1 MVTPTVINQGN
12 VTAYTVSGTCTTIGD
27 TITVTIDDN
36 NVGTPVD
43 TRSGLCTDDGLGNG
57 IFSFDVWDL
66 TAVADSAVVGVAD
79 VPVTAF
85 ATDAVG
91 NV

>member
-1 MVTPTVINQGN
+1 M
-12 VTAYTVSGTCTTIGD
+12 
-27 TITVTIDDN
+27 
-36 NVGTPVD
+36 GTPVD

-57 IFSFDVWDL
+57 IFSFGVWDL

>member
-1 MVTPTVINQGN
+1 MTPTIINQSN
-12 VTAYTVSGTCTTIGD
+12 VAAYTVIGTCTTIGD

-36 NVGTPVD
+36 NASTPVD
-43 TRSGLCTDDGLGNG
+43 TRSGLCTDDGSGNG
-57 IFSFDVWDL
+57 IFSFGVWDL
-66 TAVADSAVVGVAD
+66 SAVADSAVTGVAD

-85 ATDAVG
+85 ATDVVG